1 MTQSILEE
9 SRKARKNGIFGFLK
23 KKSIIIPLIII
34 IAGVS
39 IWAVFGREDS
49 KNTKEVQP
57 KEWTVRSDD
66 LTIAIESDGKVVAKD
81 GVELSFSVSGD
92 TLEVKEVYVQEG
104 AKVKKGDKIASVITD
119 DLQYDLNKAYASYQ
133 SALAS
138 YNENV
143 AGATQEE
150 IAKSLA
156 SIEQVEI
163 TLAQSKISLEKIK
176 TSAKQKIKTAEDA
189 VETAK
194 DNLDDNRNELSSDD
208 VNDAYEDL
216 IETIKAI
223 SITAQGVLPDSDEI
237 LGIDNKNINDA
248 YENNIGVKDS
258 SSLNLAKSTYSLSKS
273 EKDLLDVYAIALSSL
288 NSHAEVD
295 TAAYQASILLNS
307 LEEHLFY
314 MQSTLEASITSVDLT
329 QASLDSF
336 KSTIN
341 LNRTSINTKITTL
354 NTDIQSVADAKEA
367 LDDYVEVYEDALVDL
382 EDTKNEAEQDIANAE
397 SSVESKEL
405 SLEQAKINHE
415 ELIAPLTASESA
427 SARSSLTTAS
437 INLDKAR
444 NDLEKATLT
453 SPINGEVALLN
464 YKTGDI
470 ILTDDTR
477 PVVTIINN
485 DTLFIEVN
493 IEEAEINKIKVGQK
507 AYTTFDALD
516 GLKLEGEISFISLT
530 SKTSNNGIVTY
541 LVRVIITNTGEA
553 QIREGM
559 TAFVDFVT
567 AEARNVLIAPVNA
580 VSNVGGKPSVQLTS
594 GEWVEVITGFTDGKY
609 VEIISGLN
617 EGDKIFY

>member
-1 MTQSILEE
+1 L
-9 SRKARKNGIFGFLK
+9 ALLGLGLVGFGFLK
-23 KKSIIIPLIII
+23 KKSVIIPLIII

-39 IWAVFGREDS
+39 AWAIFGKKEEQGS
-49 KNTKEVQP
+49 KEVQP

-92 TLEVKEVYVQEG
+92 TLEVKEIFAQEG

-138 YNENV
+138 YNEKV
-143 AGATQEE
+143 AGATDDE
-150 IAKSLA
+150 ILKSLA
-156 SIEQVEI
+156 SIEQAEI
-163 TLAQSKISLEKIK
+163 TLAQTKISLEKTK

-194 DNLDDNRNELSSDD
+194 DNLDDNRNELLSKD
-208 VNDAYEDL
+208 VNDTYDDL
-216 IETIKAI
+216 IDTIKAI

-237 LGIDNKNINDA
+237 LGIDNKYINDV

-258 SSLNLAKSTYSLSKS
+258 SSFNLAKSTYNSSKN
-273 EKDLLDVYAIALSSL
+273 EKDLLDTYAIALSGLS
-288 NSHAEVD
+288 SHTEVD
-295 TAAYQASILLNS
+295 TAAEQASILLNS

-314 MQSTLEASITSVDLT
+314 MQSTLEASITSVDLVQT
-329 QASLDSF
+329 KLDGF

-341 LNRTSINTKITTL
+341 SNRGSVNTKITAI
-354 NTDIQSVADAKEA
+354 NSDIQSVADVKEA
-367 LDDYVEVYEDALVDL
+367 LDDYIEAYQDALNDL
-382 EDTKNEAEQDIANAE
+382 EDTKNEAQQDIANSE
-397 SSVESKEL
+397 SGLALKEL
-405 SLEQAKINHE
+405 SLEQVKRSHE
-415 ELIAPLTASESA
+415 ELLAPLTTSELA

-437 INLDKAR
+437 INVDKAR

-453 SPINGEVALLN
+453 SPIDGEVALLN

-507 AYTTFDALD
+507 AYTIFDALD

-559 TAFVDFVT
+559 TAFVDFIT
-567 AEARNVLIAPVNA
+567 AEAFNILIAPVNA
-580 VSNVGGKPSVQLTS
+580 VSNVGGKPSVRLVS
-594 GEWVEVITGFTDGKY
+594 GEWIEVITGFTDGSN

-617 EGDKIFY
+617 VGDKYFIKSEIK

>member
-39 IWAVFGREDS
+39 VWAVFGKGDN

-57 KEWTVRSDD
+57 KEWTVGSDD
-66 LTIAIESDGKVVAKD
+66 LSIAIESDGKVVAED

-176 TSAKQKIKTAEDA
+176 TSAKQNIKSAEDA

-208 VNDAYEDL
+208 VNDAYDDL
-216 IETIKAI
+216 VDTIKAI

-248 YENNIGVKDS
+248 YENNIGAKDS
-258 SSLNLAKSTYSLSKS
+258 SSLNLAKSTYSSSKS
-273 EKDLLDVYAIALSSL
+273 EKDLLDTYAIALSSL
-288 NSHAEVD
+288 SSHAEVD

-307 LEEHLFY
+307 LEEHFFY

-341 LNRTSINTKITTL
+341 SNRTSVNTKITTL
-354 NTDIQSVADAKEA
+354 NTDIQAVADAKEA
-367 LDDYVEVYEDALVDL
+367 LDDYVEAYEDALVDL
-382 EDTKNEAEQDIANAE
+382 EDTKNKAEQDIANAE

-405 SLEQAKINHE
+405 SLEQARINHD

-437 INLDKAR
+437 INLEKAR
-444 NDLEKATLT
+444 NDFLKATLT
-453 SPINGEVALLN
+453 SPIDGEVALLN

-470 ILTDDTR
+470 ILKDDTK
-477 PVVTIINN
+477 PVVTIINI

-507 AYTTFDALD
+507 AYAIFDALN

-530 SKTSNNGIVTY
+530 SKTSNSGIVTY
-541 LVRVIITNTGEA
+541 LVRVIINNTGEA

-559 TAFVDFVT
+559 TAFVDFIT
-567 AEARNVLIAPVNA
+567 AEVRNVLIAPVGA
-580 VSNVGGKPSVQLTS
+580 VSNVGGKPSVQLVS
-594 GEWVEVITGFTDGKY
+594 GEWVEVITGFTNGKY
-609 VEIISGLN
+609 VEIISGLSA
-617 EGDKIFY
+617 GDKILY